1 MIEGSKSS
9 VWVREVGGG
18 VRRGGVQVGGKGF
31 DGGRESVALD
41 ILRQAWKNGR
51 MEGSGHASSPE
62 SVWPARTR
70 LASGPR
76 TLALSQQID

>member
-1 MIEGSKSS
+1 
-9 VWVREVGGG
+9 
-18 VRRGGVQVGGKGF
+18 
-31 DGGRESVALD
+31 
-41 ILRQAWKNGR
+41 

-70 LASGPR
+70 LAGGPR